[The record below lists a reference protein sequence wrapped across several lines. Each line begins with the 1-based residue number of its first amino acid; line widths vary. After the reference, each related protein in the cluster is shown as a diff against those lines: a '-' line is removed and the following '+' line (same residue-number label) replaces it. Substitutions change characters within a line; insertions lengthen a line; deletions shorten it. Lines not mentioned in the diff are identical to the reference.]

1 MSVSLDKITDCT
13 TERDN
18 LIMRGVP
25 VKITATSVTFK
36 ITKAWGLWS
45 GVDYT
50 SVTQGRKITAPI
62 GDCDLYRQC

>member
-1 MSVSLDKITDCT
+1 MALTLSKITDVT
-13 TERDN
+13 AEQDN

-50 SVTQGRKITAPI
+50 SVAQGRKITAPI
-62 GDCDLYRQC
+62 ADCDLYRR

>member
-1 MSVSLDKITDCT
+1 MAVTLSKNTDCT

-25 VKITATSVTFK
+25 TKITSTTVTFK

-50 SVTQGRKITAPI
+50 SVAQGRKITAPI
-62 GDCDLYRQC
+62 TECDLYRR